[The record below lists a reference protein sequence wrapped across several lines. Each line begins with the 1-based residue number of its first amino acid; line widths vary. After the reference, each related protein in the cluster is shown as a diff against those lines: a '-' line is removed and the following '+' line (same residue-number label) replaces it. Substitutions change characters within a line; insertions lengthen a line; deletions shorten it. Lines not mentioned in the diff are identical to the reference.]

1 MDSIFDP
8 MKWLSDIFDSITA
21 ALERQESHN
30 YPKPNIMTDYRT
42 FAEYFETL
50 GIRHFKAE
58 EFTEYFHVHRR
69 GVTNSE
75 PPREMWGNIA
85 ATIKLVDQLRELWGR
100 PITLLSSYRSPAYNA
115 AIGDAAPKSM
125 HMQFRALD
133 IAIAGKNPLQVFE
146 QLMTW
151 RDAGKFKGGLGL
163 YNTFVHIDTR
173 GYNATW
179 GN

>member
-1 MDSIFDP
+1 
-8 MKWLSDIFDSITA
+8 
-21 ALERQESHN
+21 
-30 YPKPNIMTDYRT
+30 MTDYRT
-42 FAEYFETL
+42 FADYFDSL
-50 GIRHFKAE
+50 GIKHFKSD

-75 PPREMWGNIA
+75 PARELWGNIVP
-85 ATIKLVDQLRELWGR
+85 TIKIVDQLRDFFGR

-115 AIGDAAPKSM
+115 AIGDAAPKSY
-125 HMQFRALD
+125 HMRFQALD
-133 IAIAGKNPLQVFE
+133 IAVAGKTPRQVFN

-163 YNTFVHIDTR
+163 YNTFVHVDTR

-179 GN
+179 GND